1 MTRAVAIFVAM
12 LLCSPALAAPAAKL
26 EAPEDMMID
35 DRGGTLCSQ
44 YLQVRQYDPQAD
56 KNFWNFALGF
66 MGGLNM
72 SRLFSGQDVRDIG
85 SRSNIPGA
93 TTLGTLTAT
102 LMVTHREQHPQ
113 DGYAFGITWQIYRHW
128 LLVPGSQE
136 SWQRRRGM

>member
-1 MTRAVAIFVAM
+1 MTRALVLAM
-12 LLCSPALAAPAAKL
+12 LLLASPALAAAKL

-66 MGGLNM
+66 KGGLNM

-85 SRSNIPGA
+85 SRFGNPDAIK
-93 TTLGTLTAT
+93 LGTLTAT
-102 LMVTHREQHPQ
+102 MVTYCQQHPQ
-113 DGYAFGITWQIYRHW
+113 DGYAFGVTWQIYRNRP
-128 LLVPGSQE
+128 LVPGSQE
-136 SWQRRRGM
+136 AWQRRRGM

>member
-35 DRGGTLCSQ
+35 DRGGTRFSQ
-44 YLQVRQYDPQAD
+44 YFAGSPIDPQAD
-56 KNFWNFALGF
+56 RISGTLPLDLWVASI
-66 MGGLNM
+66 

-102 LMVTHREQHPQ
+102 MVTYCEQHPQ
-113 DGYAFGITWQIYRHW
+113 DGYAFGIPYR
-128 LLVPGSQE
+128 L
-136 SWQRRRGM
+136 